1 MRTHARW
8 SPLREQDPGGY
19 ARRVM
24 TTPPSTGGTAAAAGS
39 GSRPTCPTQRRRT
52 TPAGDADV
60 SPARMVGDLLTSLEP
75 VLPGVTKAYAGRAG
89 HDSGLLD
96 PLCGH

>member
-1 MRTHARW
+1 M
-8 SPLREQDPGGY
+8 
-19 ARRVM
+19 V
-24 TTPPSTGGTAAAAGS
+24 AAAGAGPGRLRATRHDNATIDRWHRGRGRERLTADVPDATS
-39 GSRPTCPTQRRRT
+39 PDH
-52 TPAGDADV
+52 PAGDADV